1 MTFSL
6 AVPWQILKHL
16 VKQAVVYV
24 HLVEDDDVA
33 GDDDVGDDDVG
44 DDDVGDDDDGISS
57 KTSSSSSLSMFLF

>member
-24 HLVEDDDVA
+24 HLVEDDD
-33 GDDDVGDDDVG
+33 DVG

-57 KTSSSSSLSMFLF
+57 KTSSSSLLSMFLL